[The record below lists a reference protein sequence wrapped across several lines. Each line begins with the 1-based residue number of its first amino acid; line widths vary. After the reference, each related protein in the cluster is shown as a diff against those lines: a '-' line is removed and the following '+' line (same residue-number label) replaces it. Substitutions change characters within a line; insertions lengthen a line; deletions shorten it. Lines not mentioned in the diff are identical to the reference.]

1 MEAETK
7 QFTGCLLTTFVFYAV
22 RTRVSKG
29 EGEQA
34 ESQYLKKV
42 RI

>member
-7 QFTGCLLTTFVFYAV
+7 HFTGYLLTTFVFYAV
-22 RTRVSKG
+22 GMRVSKG
-29 EGEQA
+29 VGVQA